1 MIQNERQYRITQ
13 TKLKEFERDLAA
25 IDLQDPNLHPRQIVG
40 WTNSYNLTI
49 RQLKQ
54 EIAEYEQLKSGNIST
69 FVLGSIDDIPTTLIK
84 ARIAAGLTQKELA
97 DEIGVQEQ
105 QIQRYEANHY
115 SSTSFDRL
123 RSIANVLKIEIT
135 QAVMQLE
142 AQPRKTGSPI
152 FSTNE
157 LSDLRKLINTDKV
170 AQTRQKKQ
178 STQQV
183 KRED

>member
-25 IDLQDPNLHPRQIVG
+25 IDPQDPNLHPRQIVG

-123 RSIANVLKIEIT
+123 RSIANVLKINIT

-142 AQPRKTGSPI
+142 AQPRKT
-152 FSTNE
+152 
-157 LSDLRKLINTDKV
+157 
-170 AQTRQKKQ
+170 
-178 STQQV
+178 
-183 KRED
+183 

>member
-25 IDLQDPNLHPRQIVG
+25 LDPPLGSLPCLGSPDGTTPQTPNLHPRQIVG

-54 EIAEYEQLKSGNIST
+54 EIAEYEQLKSGKIST
-69 FVLGSIDDIPTTLIK
+69 FVLGSLDDIPTTLIK

-105 QIQRYEANHY
+105 QIQRYEASHY
-115 SSTSFDRL
+115 SSASFDRL
-123 RSIANVLKIEIT
+123 RSIASALKIEIT

-142 AQPRKTGSPI
+142 SSP
-152 FSTNE
+152 
-157 LSDLRKLINTDKV
+157 KL
-170 AQTRQKKQ
+170 
-178 STQQV
+178 
-183 KRED
+183 